1 MKNFKSFQGSDAL
14 RCVPERQGRPYQGE
28 GKPGTLGSVSVRA
41 LSIALALFAGL
52 FYASAQPYTIDW
64 YTVDGGG
71 VMDISGGT
79 YSLSGT
85 IGQPDAGRMLGGND
99 SIDGGF
105 WGLIALVPPRLTI
118 TRSGNNVIIC
128 WPSPSTG
135 FKLQQS
141 VGLAPATWTD
151 VGQAPVDNGTT
162 KCVTLPITSMTF
174 YRLTN

>member
-1 MKNFKSFQGSDAL
+1 MNIYQWFQNSIGASC
-14 RCVPERQGRPYQGE
+14 RTVQSNVIHKTR
-28 GKPGTLGSVSVRA
+28 SN
-41 LSIALALFAGL
+41 LSLSSLIGLALLMGVLSVA
-52 FYASAQPYTIDW
+52 AQPYTIDW

-71 VMDISGGT
+71 AMNIGGGT
-79 YSLSGT
+79 YIVSGT

-118 TRSGNNVIIC
+118 TRSSNNVIIC

-162 KCVTLPITSMTF
+162 KCVTLPIAAATTF

>member
-1 MKNFKSFQGSDAL
+1 MNICQRFQHRIGAGCDKVPSDLIHRTCSNLSLSSLVAL
-14 RCVPERQGRPYQGE
+14 PLLMGV
-28 GKPGTLGSVSVRA
+28 LSVA
-41 LSIALALFAGL
+41 
-52 FYASAQPYTIDW
+52 AQPYTIDW

-71 VMDISGGT
+71 AMDISGGT
-79 YSLSGT
+79 YILSGT

-141 VGLAPATWTD
+141 VGLAPASWTD

-162 KCVTLPITSMTF
+162 KCVTLPIA
-174 YRLTN
+174 